1 MTAIELLERLG
12 ADATFKQNLLSEEDK
27 RTIENVI
34 RKAKVFNAIEIVHAP
49 DEEGEEPEEKPEEE
63 KNE

>member
-1 MTAIELLERLG
+1 
-12 ADATFKQNLLSEEDK
+12 LSEEDK

>member
-12 ADATFKQNLLSEEDK
+12 ADATFAQKSLSEEDK
-27 RTIENVI
+27 KTLENI
-34 RKAKVFNAIEIVHAP
+34 IQKAKIFNAIEIVHAP
-49 DEEGEEPEEKPEEE
+49 DEEEEEPEEKPEEE

>member
-12 ADATFKQNLLSEEDK
+12 ADTTFDQKSLSEEDK
-27 RTIENVI
+27 KTLENI
-34 RKAKVFNAIEIVHAP
+34 IQKAKIFNAIEIVHAP
-49 DEEGEEPEEKPEEE
+49 DEEEEKPEEE